1 MKVNELISSFKVW
14 TTNEERQLLGKL
26 SSPVKLSSLTE
37 HDQFRVQALIRK
49 SLVTKVGMTD
59 PTVVANDK
67 NKKT

>member
-1 MKVNELISSFKVW
+1 MKINELLSDFEIW
-14 TTNEERQLLGKL
+14 TTNEEAELLRKL
-26 SSPVKLSSLTE
+26 EHPIKLKALSE

-67 NKKT
+67 TKP